1 MRFVSVRDLRSK
13 SAQIWK
19 DLPSEGEMVITSNGH
34 PIAILAP
41 VTEAGLE
48 DTLRAFRRARA
59 VEAVAA
65 LQGQSSEAGRDRISM
80 EEIDAEI
87 REVRRARAR

>member
-13 SAQIWK
+13 SAQVWK
-19 DLPSEGEMVITSNGH
+19 DLASEGEIVVTSNGH
-34 PIAILAP
+34 PIAVLAP
-41 VTEAGLE
+41 VTEGGLE

-65 LQGQSSEAGRDRISM
+65 LQRQAARTGGDRISM

-87 REVRRARAR
+87 QEVRRARVR